1 MSTRLK
7 EATDRYESE
16 SKEMEEKITQQQ
28 SDLKVVSGKKE
39 KRKIV
44 SEIVKYFSL
53 SQKKVYFDMP
63 KDIIISNWLYIFPDW
78 AT

>member
-1 MSTRLK
+1 MLFQNKLLSTRLK

-44 SEIVKYFSL
+44 SEIV
-53 SQKKVYFDMP
+53 
-63 KDIIISNWLYIFPDW
+63 
-78 AT
+78 